1 MRTINTLL
9 VTAIAVSSLAG
20 CTKNAFPLADEQKS
34 FSQPTYYNNKVDIVM
49 MVDNSSS
56 MLQYQNKLANEIPGM
71 IASLNAKS
79 MDYRIVVVTSDV
91 RSSGNGNRFVGTPK
105 VLTPQT
111 PDIANVLKTRIQ
123 QGQTGSDLEQ
133 GLTSIK
139 TVLSPEYLNADGAGF
154 LRQEALLAILALSN
168 EEDFS
173 SGSVASYKDFFDQLK
188 PKFKGTNQAWLL
200 NFIGIPNLQSSCNTA
215 LGGAFIDPGLRWIE
229 LADYTGGIVSPICD
243 GTLANA
249 VENVRK
255 KIVQILTDF
264 HLEREPKIETIVV
277 RVNGNVVP
285 RNSVNGWD
293 YIPNGYIVRFY
304 GTAVPG
310 ADDGISIDF
319 SPVEAM

>member
-1 MRTINTLL
+1 MKTTKILMTAFLAL
-9 VTAIAVSSLAG
+9 SAIA
-20 CTKNAFPLADEQKS
+20 CTKNSFPLADEQKS

-71 IASLNAKS
+71 IANLNAQG
-79 MDYRIVVVTSDV
+79 MDYHIVVVTSDV
-91 RSSGNGNRFVGTPK
+91 RNAGNGNRFVGSPK
-105 VLTPQT
+105 VLTRAT
-111 PDIANVLKTRIQ
+111 PDVANVLKTRIQ

-139 TVLSPEYLNADGAGF
+139 TVLSPDYLAGEGAGF
-154 LRQEALLAILALSN
+154 LREEALLAILALSN
-168 EEDFS
+168 EDDFS

-215 LGGAFIDPGLRWIE
+215 LGGSFIDPGLRWIE
-229 LADYTGGIVSPICD
+229 LTEYTGGIISPICD
-243 GTLANA
+243 GTLASA

-264 HLEREPKIETIVV
+264 HLEREPKVETIVV
-277 RVNGNVVP
+277 RVNGAIIPQSN
-285 RNSVNGWD
+285 VNGWE
-293 YIPNGYIVRFY
+293 YIADGYIVRFH
-304 GTAVPG
+304 GSAVPG

-319 SPVEAM
+319 SPIEAL